1 MGRTN
6 DQTIKQAFSQM
17 LKVYKIK
24 RKFDETGILANWAD
38 FVGKP
43 AANRTKELF
52 VLNRKLFI
60 RMDSS
65 VVKNELLRMREE
77 IISKIN
83 EQAETELIT
92 EIILL

>member
-6 DQTIKQAFSQM
+6 DKTLKEVLGQM

-24 RKFDETGILANWAD
+24 RKFDETAVIAHWQDL
-38 FVGKP
+38 VGKP

-52 VLNRKLFI
+52 ILNRKLFI

-65 VVKNELLRMREE
+65 VVKNELLRMRLE
-77 IISKIN
+77 IIEKIN

>member
-6 DQTIKQAFSQM
+6 DKTVKEALGLM

-24 RKFDETGILANWAD
+24 RKFDETAVIAHWAD
-38 FVGKP
+38 LVGKP
-43 AANRTKELF
+43 AANRTKEIF
-52 VLNRKLFI
+52 ILNRKLFI

-65 VVKNELLRMREE
+65 VIKNEILRIRLE
-77 IISKIN
+77 IIEKIN